1 MKRAMLKATAIVTFT
16 GLVLAAGQAMAGCG
30 MGEIGMAGAKPMV
43 YRDEGGGGLLRTA
56 FLEPYYTA
64 PITGLW
70 KFVFTAKGNT
80 GANAPPNALP
90 LPDGALVDAG
100 FVTWHDDGTELMNS
114 GRAPAS
120 GSFCMGVWKQVG
132 ALTYKLNHWA
142 LSWIPAYVPGET
154 SSWSNGPLPA
164 PGPPPAGGTSVGGT
178 DQAFVFAGPTNIQE
192 TVTLSRDG
200 TQYTGTFKLIQYNPV
215 PGAQVTAYDP
225 SNIATVITGTVSAT
239 RVTVD

>member
-1 MKRAMLKATAIVTFT
+1 MKTWMKSMATAVAVA
-16 GLVLAAGQAMAGCG
+16 GLVLAVQQAQAGCG
-30 MGEIGMAGAKPMV
+30 MPEVKGSMKPTAYFGDSGGRLLKTGV
-43 YRDEGGGGLLRTA
+43 FEGGGPFNTA
-56 FLEPYYTA
+56 A
-64 PITGLW
+64 ITGLW
-70 KFVFTAKGNT
+70 KFEFVSDGRN
-80 GANAPPNALP
+80 GGPPPGGLA
-90 LPDGALVDAG
+90 DSG

-114 GRAPAS
+114 GRAAVA
-120 GSFCMGVWKQVG
+120 GDFCMGVWKQVG